1 MKIIIVGTAFPY
13 RGGLATYNERLAQEF
28 VKQGHEVELYTFT
41 LQYPSFLFP
50 GKTQFSDKPAP
61 DDLKI
66 IRRINSMNPLSW
78 LKTGREIKAKNP
90 DKIIFCYWMAFIAP
104 CFGYIARVAKSS
116 KTKCIGL
123 IHNMIPHE
131 PTILDKLFPR
141 YFVKAMD
148 GFVAMADS
156 VVTDINVFDKSGKP
170 KYVFPH
176 PVYDLYGSVMS
187 RDEALDT
194 LNLDKGFRYILF
206 FGFIRKYKGLDLL
219 LEAFSDER
227 FKNYPVKLIIA
238 GEFYE
243 PEEPY
248 IELIKKHELEN
259 SVILHTGFIPD
270 EDVRFYFNAVDIV
283 AQTYRSATQSG
294 VSQIAYNFEKPMLVT
309 NVGGLGEIVPN
320 GKVGYVVQAEKN
332 EIAEALIDFFGN
344 NRIKQF
350 TENVRTEKKKYEWNK
365 MTETINKI

>member
-1 MKIIIVGTAFPY
+1 MRIIIVGTAFPY
-13 RGGLATYNERLAQEF
+13 RGGLATYNERLAHEF
-28 VKQGHEVELYTFT
+28 VKQGHEVEIYTFT

-61 DDLKI
+61 EELKI
-66 IRRINSMNPLSW
+66 TRRINSMNPLSW
-78 LKTGREIKAKNP
+78 YKTGKEIKAKKP

-116 KTKCIGL
+116 TTKCIGL

-131 PTILDKLFPR
+131 PTFLDKLFPN

-156 VVTDINVFDKSGKP
+156 VVNDINTFDKSGKP

-176 PVYDLYGSVMS
+176 PVYDLYGSVMP
-187 RDEALDT
+187 RDESLDALQ
-194 LNLDKGFRYILF
+194 LEKGFRYILF

-219 LEAFSDER
+219 LEAFADER
-227 FKNYPVKLIIA
+227 LRNYPVKLIIA

-243 PEEPY
+243 SEEPY
-248 IELIKKHELEN
+248 MELIKKRKLEDT
-259 SVILHTGFIPD
+259 VILRTGFIPD
-270 EDVRFYFNAVDIV
+270 EDVKFYFNAPDIV

-309 NVGGLGEIVPN
+309 DVGGLGEIIPH
-320 GKVGYVVQAEKN
+320 GKAGYVVQPEIN
-332 EIAEALIDFFGN
+332 EIAEALIDFFEN
-344 NRIKQF
+344 NRMEEF
-350 TENVRTEKKKYEWNK
+350 TETVRMEKKKYEWCK